1 MSSLKELSSV
11 HSLPTL
17 VQLCSLEGT
26 KLVLVV
32 YVNISSLFSMGLVR
46 AGYKTKP
53 FPFCC
58 AHCPTAQNSG
68 PCQPGVGNA
77 ERPFEGS
84 GMHHTQIIIK
94 CFLCHRGWRSNVQL
108 IVEDK
113 NLYVCL

>member
-26 KLVLVV
+26 KLVFLV

-46 AGYKTKP
+46 AAYKTRP

-68 PCQPGVGNA
+68 PFQPRVGNA
-77 ERPFEGS
+77 ERPLECITHKSLSSVFSATEVGEV
-84 GMHHTQIIIK
+84 M
-94 CFLCHRGWRSNVQL
+94 FN
-108 IVEDK
+108 
-113 NLYVCL
+113 